1 MRRFLLKR
9 LVSAI
14 VTLWLLATIVFLIVN
29 VLPGDVGRKILGPF
43 ATQESVA
50 AYNERL
56 GTNRPLIV
64 QYLDSMRRVFT
75 FNFGDAYS
83 TSSPVNDIIFP
94 ALGRSA
100 KLALLAFVITIPL
113 SIMAG
118 IIAARRQD
126 KLTDRAIVNTG
137 LATSSIPEFVSAAVL
152 MSIFCVHWKIG
163 EVYANPPDGTPLLGQ
178 VRYLLMPALAMAIAY
193 FGYLARMTR
202 AGVIAAQSSDYART
216 ATMKGLPQS
225 TVMRR
230 HILRNALAP
239 TITVI
244 SVQIGYLMGGII
256 GVEKVFNYNGLG
268 TVMLN
273 AQKAKDI
280 PLLQGAVLLVGI
292 IYMLSTLIA
301 DLVIAYLNPR
311 VRLETT

>member
-100 KLALLAFVITIPL
+100 KLALLAFVNTIPL

-126 KLTDRAIVNTG
+126 KLTDRAIVNAG

-178 VRYLLMPALAMAIAY
+178 LRYLLMPALAMAIAY

-216 ATMKGLPQS
+216 ATMKGIPQS